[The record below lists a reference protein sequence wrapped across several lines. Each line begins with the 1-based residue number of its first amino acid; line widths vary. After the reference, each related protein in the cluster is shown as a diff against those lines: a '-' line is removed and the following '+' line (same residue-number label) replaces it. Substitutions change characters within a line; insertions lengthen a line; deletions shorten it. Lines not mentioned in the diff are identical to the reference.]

1 MSGKQT
7 DGNFLS
13 GLRGL
18 ENNKFL
24 IVLAFLFFSNN
35 VFGNIYNYT
44 VTVIDENGQPM
55 IGVLV
60 FTDDQQKVYD
70 VTDFDGKVVLKNMKY
85 NYVINFHYI
94 GYEDLRLEFFEIR
107 NTGGIVRMQVQAITT
122 QEIVVIGRRDDIPEN
137 VPYHIQKVDKKDIAL
152 TNSQTAADA
161 LRDHGGV
168 FIQKSQMGGGSPIVR
183 GFEANRVLLVV
194 DGVRLNNAI
203 YRDGHLQNAIT
214 IDNSM
219 LERIEVIYG
228 PGSLMYGSDALGGV
242 VHFRSKDPKLHFANS
257 EGKSLEGNAYTRYSS
272 ANTEVTTHVD
282 LNYGTD
288 KWASLSSFS
297 FTSFGDL
304 RAGSNRPE
312 SFEHFGQRQFYLERK
327 NGIDQLI
334 LNAFVDTVGVNND
347 TISYF
352 DIQEGTGYSQ
362 WDMMQKVRFQPNDK
376 LYFIANLQFS
386 SSTDVPRYD
395 QLTELTDINDPTT
408 LKFSEWNYGPQK
420 RFMASLKTRIL
431 QRSRFYDKAMFIASF
446 QKINEDRLKRK
457 RDASATT
464 FNIEDVQVYS
474 LTGDFDK
481 AISQDERLQMT
492 YGFDI
497 NHNTVD
503 SRAGNK
509 DKDNGFLYFTA
520 PTRYPSGGSSLMS
533 LGAYAN
539 TRWKSRDSILNVDA
553 GLRYSYVDLH
563 SKFVDSI
570 ILWPQAY
577 RDGIGTSNGALTYG
591 FGATMNTRNK
601 FQIRVLAASAFRSPN
616 VDDFGK
622 IRAKSNKTTIPNPD
636 LKPEYSWTGELTIGK
651 EFGKHTKEGGTS
663 FMISTTGF
671 YTYLKDAMVR
681 LDFANPDGSTT
692 LFYNNEFYETLANMN
707 AENASVYGFSG
718 NVVLHLGKHFNLKSS
733 INYTK
738 GRQTFRTSSSEG
750 IKVDTLVPFAHIPP
764 LYGQTALTF
773 ANEKLTLSVVARYQ
787 GKKTLDEY
795 NINDISINTD
805 GTLDIDREGSSD
817 NLDQGYYKIVDGERE
832 YIGTLAWTTYNFY
845 GSYKLSK
852 KWTIDLAMENILDLH
867 YRSFAS
873 GLSSPGRNIIGALR
887 MKF

>member
-312 SFEHFGQRQFYLERK
+312 
-327 NGIDQLI
+327 
-334 LNAFVDTVGVNND
+334 
-347 TISYF
+347 
-352 DIQEGTGYSQ
+352 
-362 WDMMQKVRFQPNDK
+362 
-376 LYFIANLQFS
+376 
-386 SSTDVPRYD
+386 
-395 QLTELTDINDPTT
+395 
-408 LKFSEWNYGPQK
+408 
-420 RFMASLKTRIL
+420 
-431 QRSRFYDKAMFIASF
+431 
-446 QKINEDRLKRK
+446 
-457 RDASATT
+457 
-464 FNIEDVQVYS
+464 
-474 LTGDFDK
+474 
-481 AISQDERLQMT
+481 
-492 YGFDI
+492 
-497 NHNTVD
+497 
-503 SRAGNK
+503 
-509 DKDNGFLYFTA
+509 
-520 PTRYPSGGSSLMS
+520 
-533 LGAYAN
+533 
-539 TRWKSRDSILNVDA
+539 
-553 GLRYSYVDLH
+553 
-563 SKFVDSI
+563 
-570 ILWPQAY
+570 
-577 RDGIGTSNGALTYG
+577 
-591 FGATMNTRNK
+591 
-601 FQIRVLAASAFRSPN
+601 
-616 VDDFGK
+616 
-622 IRAKSNKTTIPNPD
+622 
-636 LKPEYSWTGELTIGK
+636 
-651 EFGKHTKEGGTS
+651 
-663 FMISTTGF
+663 
-671 YTYLKDAMVR
+671 
-681 LDFANPDGSTT
+681 
-692 LFYNNEFYETLANMN
+692 
-707 AENASVYGFSG
+707 
-718 NVVLHLGKHFNLKSS
+718 
-733 INYTK
+733 
-738 GRQTFRTSSSEG
+738 
-750 IKVDTLVPFAHIPP
+750 
-764 LYGQTALTF
+764 
-773 ANEKLTLSVVARYQ
+773 
-787 GKKTLDEY
+787 
-795 NINDISINTD
+795 
-805 GTLDIDREGSSD
+805 
-817 NLDQGYYKIVDGERE
+817 
-832 YIGTLAWTTYNFY
+832 
-845 GSYKLSK
+845 
-852 KWTIDLAMENILDLH
+852 
-867 YRSFAS
+867 
-873 GLSSPGRNIIGALR
+873 
-887 MKF
+887 